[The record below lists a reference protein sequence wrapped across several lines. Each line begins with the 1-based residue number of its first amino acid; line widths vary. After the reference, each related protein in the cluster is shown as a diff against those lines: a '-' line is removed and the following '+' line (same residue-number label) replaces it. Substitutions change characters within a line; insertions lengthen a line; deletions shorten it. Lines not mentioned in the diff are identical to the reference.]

1 MELNKIYNEN
11 CIDTMDRMIEEN
23 LKVDLVLTS
32 PPYNTGRNSGDN
44 SNKESMLKNHETRYD
59 VYMEVKD
66 LDEYSNWT
74 MDLFEHFDKI
84 LQPDGCVLY
93 NMSYGNENPTQM
105 ILSMADVIKNT
116 KFTMADIIVWK
127 KYNAIPN
134 NVSSNKLTRLCEFVF
149 VLCRKNEYNTFI
161 TNKKIKSVAEKTG
174 QNFYENIYNIIE
186 TRNNDGATDLNKAT
200 YSSELCE
207 RLMKI
212 YAKPNSLVYDPFM
225 GTGTTAYACKRMK
238 HSFIGSELST
248 EQCKYAENRISN
260 IQIRLF

>member
-1 MELNKIYNEN
+1 MEINKIYNED
-11 CIDTMDRMIEEN
+11 CMETMKKMIADN
-23 LKVDLVLTS
+23 LQVDLVLTS
-32 PPYNTGRNSGDN
+32 PPYNTGRNSGEN
-44 SNKESMLKNHETRYD
+44 SNKDVMLKNHETRYD
-59 VYMEVKD
+59 VYLEMKD
-66 LDEYSNWT
+66 VQEYSNWT
-74 MDLFEHFDKI
+74 KDLFDKFNQI
-84 LQPDGCVLY
+84 LKPNGCVLY

-105 ILSMADVIKNT
+105 ILSMADVIKDT
-116 KFTMADIIVWK
+116 DFTMADIIVWK
-127 KYNAIPN
+127 KYTAIPN

-149 VLCRKNEYNTFI
+149 VLCRKSEYNTFL
-161 TNKKIKSVAEKTG
+161 TNKKIKTVADTG

-248 EQCKYAENRISN
+248 EQCKYAENRITN

>member
-1 MELNKIYNEN
+1 MEINKIYNED
-11 CIDTMDRMIEEN
+11 CMETMQKMIADN
-23 LKVDLVLTS
+23 LQVDLVLTS
-32 PPYNTGRNSGDN
+32 PPYNTGRNSGEN
-44 SNKESMLKNHETRYD
+44 SNKDAMLKNHETRYD
-59 VYMEVKD
+59 VYLEMKD
-66 LDEYSNWT
+66 VQEYSNWT
-74 MDLFEHFDKI
+74 KDLFDKFNQI
-84 LQPDGCVLY
+84 LKPNGCILY

-105 ILSMADVIKNT
+105 ILSMADVIKDT
-116 KFTMADIIVWK
+116 DFTMADIIVWK
-127 KYNAIPN
+127 KYTAIPN

-149 VLCRKNEYNTFI
+149 VLCRKSEYNTFL
-161 TNKKIKSVAEKTG
+161 TNKKIKTIADTG
-174 QNFYENIYNIIE
+174 QNFYENIYNIVE

-238 HSFIGSELST
+238 HNFIGSELST
-248 EQCKYAENRISN
+248 EQCKYAENRITN

>member
-1 MELNKIYNEN
+1 MEINKIYNED
-11 CIDTMDRMIEEN
+11 CIETMERMIQEN
-23 LKVDLVLTS
+23 QYVDLVLTS
-32 PPYNTGRNSGDN
+32 PPYNTARNVGDTADR
-44 SNKESMLKNHETRYD
+44 ETRIKNHEIRYD
-59 VYMEVKD
+59 VYQELKD
-66 LDEYSNWT
+66 VNDYSTWT
-74 MDLFEHFDKI
+74 KSLFSHFDKI
-84 LQPDGCVLY
+84 LKPNGCVLY

-105 ILSMADVIKNT
+105 ILSMADVIRDT
-116 KFTMADIIVWK
+116 EFTMADIIVWK

-134 NVSSNKLTRLCEFVF
+134 NVSHNKLTRLCEFVF
-149 VLCRKNEYNTFI
+149 VLCRKSEYNTFT
-161 TNKKIKSVAEKTG
+161 TNKKIKTVAETG

-212 YAKPNSLVYDPFM
+212 YAKPNSTVYDPFM

-238 HSFIGSELST
+238 HNFIGSELSL
-248 EQCKYAENRISN
+248 EQCNYANNRIHN